1 MYEIGRA
8 PECTL
13 HPDYCLAQQLVRGF
27 WSSLPHLDDSIIA
40 ELLNRGMD
48 RKGKASFDISEVAGL
63 RIALGRI
70 ACGYDGGQVGE

>member
-8 PECTL
+8 PECAL
-13 HPDYCLAQQLVRGF
+13 HPDYSLAQQLVRGF
-27 WSSLPHLDDSIIA
+27 WPRLPYLDDSIIA

-48 RKGKASFDISEVAGL
+48 GKHKASFDVSEVERI

-70 ACGYDGGQVGE
+70 ACGYDGGQVSE